1 MDNSDSFYGEN
12 RWHESNGL
20 VLLVVNDVNC
30 TRSVKKM
37 VWFLNTHALK
47 KLARVM
53 ISLTFSRCGFDDVI
67 NT

>member
-30 TRSVKKM
+30 TRNVKKM

-53 ISLTFSRCGFDDVI
+53 ISLTFSWRGFDDVI